1 MDSLLELSDAAKVAP
16 SLPPPVSGFEM
27 AAALLNSDVPQS
39 LPSDPTDSTT
49 LAVHT
54 PHTLTHHSQPQPSLS
69 ASVPLSSLPTPQ
81 LLARQVMGS
90 NQSLGSMGGQH
101 QTSSPKQKQ
110 GSRGNS
116 PVGELSFAAGAPS
129 VVQSDRLDFSHL
141 IGGSVGLGGS
151 GSAFQA
157 YRRDE
162 QPRVV
167 GAPWNISAPEFHPR
181 SEGPSFIMPVVP
193 NPTIAARWSSY
204 ASVSQA
210 PLKPTATIPTSWA
223 TQQPP
228 IQGNKSTTAPT
239 PNHRLRFEGRVLVL
253 LRGAPGSG
261 KSTLARC
268 V

>member
-1 MDSLLELSDAAKVAP
+1 M
-16 SLPPPVSGFEM
+16 PPPVSGFEM
-27 AAALLNSDVPQS
+27 AAALLNSDIPQS
-39 LPSDPTDSTT
+39 LASDPTDSTT

-54 PHTLTHHSQPQPSLS
+54 PHTLTHHSQPQPSSLS

-81 LLARQVMGS
+81 LPARQVMVSNPSVGS
-90 NQSLGSMGGQH
+90 IGGQH

-110 GSRGNS
+110 ASRGSS

-129 VVQSDRLDFSHL
+129 VDQSDRLDFSHL

-157 YRRDE
+157 YRRNE

-181 SEGPSFIMPVVP
+181 SEGPSFITPVVP
-193 NPTIAARWSSY
+193 NPTLNAHWSSY
-204 ASVSQA
+204 ASISQA

-228 IQGNKSTTAPT
+228 IQSNKSTTAPT
-239 PNHRLRFEGRVLVL
+239 LNHRLRFEGRVVVL

-261 KSTLARC
+261 KSTLARY
-268 V
+268 VWSLIWKKTSLSLISR

>member
-1 MDSLLELSDAAKVAP
+1 MDSLLELSDAAKGAP
-16 SLPPPVSGFEM
+16 SVPTPVSGFEM
-27 AAALLNSDVPQS
+27 AAALLNSDMPQS
-39 LPSDPTDSTT
+39 MPCDHKNSTT
-49 LAVHT
+49 LSVHT
-54 PHTLTHHSQPQPSLS
+54 PHTLTHHSQPEQSPLS

-81 LLARQVMGS
+81 LPARQVMVSNVGS
-90 NQSLGSMGGQH
+90 IGGHH
-101 QTSSPKQKQ
+101 QTSSPIQKQ
-110 GSRGNS
+110 ASRGSS
-116 PVGELSFAAGAPS
+116 PVGELSFAPGAPL
-129 VVQSDRLDFSHL
+129 VNQSDRLDFSHL

-157 YRRDE
+157 YRRDD

-181 SEGPSFIMPVVP
+181 SEGPSFITPVVP
-193 NPTIAARWSSY
+193 NPTLAARWSSY

-228 IQGNKSTTAPT
+228 IQGNKHTTAPT
-239 PNHRLRFEGRVLVL
+239 PNHRLCFEGRVVVL